1 MLLCVLV
8 AHPFL
13 LLKSIPLYGYIT
25 FCLFIYQLISI
36 WTIFV
41 SWALFMCLYVKVF
54 IPFGQIPRSGIAG
67 SNGKFI
73 SIFIK
78 NKQTT

>member
-1 MLLCVLV
+1 MDISHFNFIHLPIDRHLDYFCFLGIIHVSLCE
-8 AHPFL
+8 
-13 LLKSIPLYGYIT
+13 G
-25 FCLFIYQLISI
+25 
-36 WTIFV
+36 
-41 SWALFMCLYVKVF
+41 F